1 VKLLAGIKYVPENCV
16 FHYSPPA
23 TVFQFGRREGMGKG
37 EGENGETPRLSSTR
51 WHPTLYFYYL
61 AYC

>member
-1 VKLLAGIKYVPENCV
+1 MCQKIV
-16 FHYSPPA
+16 FFTIASPA